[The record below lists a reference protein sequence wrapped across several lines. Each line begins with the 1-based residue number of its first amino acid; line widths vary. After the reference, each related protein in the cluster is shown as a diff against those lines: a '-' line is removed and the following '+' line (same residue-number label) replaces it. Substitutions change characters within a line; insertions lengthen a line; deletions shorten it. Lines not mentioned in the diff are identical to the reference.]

1 MKYMASNTHNLG
13 MVTSIQKEAF
23 LFGFY
28 ANYKHLVIIKRN
40 LLKDSYGPIP
50 AKDWRIDK

>member
-1 MKYMASNTHNLG
+1 

-28 ANYKHLVIIKRN
+28 ANNKPFVIIKRN
-40 LLKDSYGPIP
+40 LLKESYGPIP
-50 AKDWRIDK
+50 AKDWRNNK